1 MTIKSYRAL
10 VRASKETDSYWI
22 EHAKN
27 DFAFGLNQQLKR
39 SGMASSDLAK
49 KLGVKPPYI
58 SKVMRGDENLTIGSM
73 VKLIRATGGRLHLQ
87 VADQQD
93 GMHWFKVISGKSNA
107 LADDVAAFRQA
118 QSAVNFTEI
127 DVYQEPEENAAV
139 SNFY

>member
-22 EHAKN
+22 EHAKH

-39 SGMASSDLAK
+39 SGMVNTGLAK

-58 SKVMRGDENLTIGSM
+58 SKVMRGDENLTIGTM

-87 VADQQD
+87 VSDQQD
-93 GMHWFKVISGKSNA
+93 GMRWFQVVSEKRNSFAN
-107 LADDVAAFRQA
+107 DAATFRQA
-118 QSAVNFTEI
+118 QDAVTEI
-127 DVYQEPEENAAV
+127 DTYQEPEENAAV
-139 SNFY
+139 PNFY